1 MPVSW
6 NEGFTSGC
14 PAAAHFELSR
24 LQLQP
29 HTQARLSLSRD
40 GLELR
45 DSKPRAPAHWALI
58 ALTHKAGVA
67 ALPVPKNNRVLFSRP
82 VFPQLL
88 LPFISASFPG
98 TRGSFPGDRHALSN
112 LLPSSWSRW
121 FCVSLSLPSGSGAPS
136 CVPIQ
141 S

>member
-14 PAAAHFELSR
+14 PAAAPAELSHASSSPTPGSAVPVLR
-24 LQLQP
+24 WAGAKRIPNQGPSPPGPNLCTKQGWP
-29 HTQARLSLSRD
+29 PCLSP
-40 GLELR
+40 ELA
-45 DSKPRAPAHWALI
+45 D
-58 ALTHKAGVA
+58 
-67 ALPVPKNNRVLFSRP
+67 VLFSRP
-82 VFPQLL
+82 VFPSCSSLSSQRL
-88 LPFISASFPG
+88 SQGRG
-98 TRGSFPGDRHALSN
+98 THSRETGLRSN